1 MLIEEDQNT
10 ELHLS
15 RSETIEVKDLDVS
28 ECNSVLTCEGCDV
41 SGGGPYLRISD
52 SLIFHTFEIVIG
64 MVDQRYLGIGQKGCT
79 SDELKLCEEMSK
91 IIVNNVTAK
100 FTGKHTRFVYN
111 SDVEFARELESSSK
125 IEEKEERLV

>member
-15 RSETIEVKDLDVS
+15 RSKTIEVKTILLNSPIAADVFM
-28 ECNSVLTCEGCDV
+28 GCGV
-41 SGGGPYLRISD
+41 VMCLMYLCGLVNPS
-52 SLIFHTFEIVIG
+52 
-64 MVDQRYLGIGQKGCT
+64 T